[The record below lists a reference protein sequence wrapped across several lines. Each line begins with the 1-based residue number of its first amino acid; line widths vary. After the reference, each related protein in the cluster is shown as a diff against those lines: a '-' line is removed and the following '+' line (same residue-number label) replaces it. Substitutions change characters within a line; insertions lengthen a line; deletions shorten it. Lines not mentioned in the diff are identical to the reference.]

1 MKIRVILF
9 IAAPMLFLS
18 CKGKSQNPGE
28 IGARVHAKEQASEF
42 KVPVQVTTA
51 RRGAIQEKI
60 TIYGKLAP
68 KQETLL
74 SSQFPG
80 RILDLSLS
88 EGDRVAKGQVVA
100 VIQSPKAEALQMAA
114 SNNPAQTQTRVEELL
129 PISIRAPFSGIVTNK
144 FHFSGDVVAAS
155 EPILKIQQDAVF
167 YLWGQLPAVYLPD
180 IRIGQKLNIAF
191 PDLPQVFVHGKIDA
205 INSTVDR
212 KTQTV
217 QIRTLLLNPKHLLKS
232 GLFAK
237 IEIILKSLEQATLV
251 PRNAVLSG
259 EAASFVFLKQKGIA
273 RLQPVR
279 IGLKSNNMFAVQS
292 GLTPGDSVIVLGNY
306 ELKDGMAVEVM
317 H

>member
-1 MKIRVILF
+1 MKIWFILF
-9 IAAPMLFLS
+9 LSAPLLLLS
-18 CKGKSQNPGE
+18 CKGKSQNAGE
-28 IGARVHAKEQASEF
+28 IGARIRSKEHASEF
-42 KVPVQVTTA
+42 KVPVQVTIA

-100 VIQSPKAEALQMAA
+100 VIVSPKAEALQQAT
-114 SNNPAQTQTRVEELL
+114 NKNPSQAQNLGKELL

-155 EPILKIQQDAVF
+155 EPIFKIQQDSVF

-191 PDLPQVFVHGKIDA
+191 PDLPQVFVHGKIEA
-205 INSTVDR
+205 INSAVDR
-212 KTQTV
+212 RTQMA
-217 QIRTLLLNPKHLLKS
+217 QIRTLLPNPKQLLKT

-237 IEIILKSLEQATLV
+237 IEIIVKSAREATLA
-251 PRNAVLSG
+251 PRNAVLSR
-259 EAASFVFLKQKGIA
+259 EAASFVFLKQNGKA
-273 RLQPVR
+273 HLQPVQVGIR
-279 IGLKSNNMFAVQS
+279 EADTFAISS
-292 GLTPGDSVIVLGNY
+292 GLAPGDSVIVLGNY